1 MNVVAPCLSRDEK
14 RREQSNYTC
23 EGGGRRRKG
32 GGGWGGWG
40 NKIEEGER
48 EDRLQSDVFQ

>member
-1 MNVVAPCLSRDEK
+1 MRRGASNQIIHAKEK
-14 RREQSNYTC
+14 KE
-23 EGGGRRRKG
+23 EGRKG
-32 GGGWGGWG
+32 GGGGWG

>member
-1 MNVVAPCLSRDEK
+1 MLSHRVFLGM
-14 RREQSNYTC
+14 RRGASNQIIHAKEEE
-23 EGGGRRRKG
+23 EGRKG
-32 GGGWGGWG
+32 GGGGWG